1 MLSLGFLSGKQACS
15 SLRWLRA
22 VHERHFTHSFL
33 LRKAWPAAFRKGAQR
48 MHAGCAGAIGTAEFA
63 GARLCDV
70 LAYAGLSYE
79 DGSGEAC
86 ALQPHFKAVP
96 VCQKR

>member
-1 MLSLGFLSGKQACS
+1 
-15 SLRWLRA
+15 
-22 VHERHFTHSFL
+22 
-33 LRKAWPAAFRKGAQR
+33 